1 MALKWNNPQQLDRD
15 FANLKAEYNQKAAK
29 WMQVLGERVVKY
41 AREHG
46 SYTDRT
52 SNLRNSIG
60 YVVIQSGKV
69 LASNFGNEGGYEEA
83 KQKARDHAMQ
93 VASALSGNKTYLVWV
108 AGMEYARYVEAKG
121 FDVLTGSGN
130 WVESTA
136 ESLKAEFTRYL
147 MSKEL

>member
-1 MALKWNNPQQLDRD
+1 MALKWNNQQQFDRD
-15 FANLKAEYNQKAAK
+15 FANLKALYYSKVAK

-52 SNLRNSIG
+52 GNLRNSIG
-60 YVVIQSGKV
+60 YVVIQNRKV
-69 LASNFGNEGGYEEA
+69 MAENFGNEGGHA
-83 KQKARDHAMQ
+83 DAQRKARDYAMQ
-93 VASALSGNKTYLVWV
+93 VASGLSGNKTYLVWV

-147 MSKEL
+147 MSKDI